1 MESIINS
8 LQSLDPLLILF
19 LLFAIAFIEN
29 LFPPAPSDVMIVLGG
44 ALVGF
49 GRIGFLEALLFATTG
64 SITGFMVMYKIG
76 DWFGDHI
83 LERGKISFIK
93 VSTVHKVEEWFRK
106 HGYWV
111 IVANRFLAGTR
122 AVVSFFAGMSEMKFP
137 ITLALCAV
145 SALAWNAILVG
156 GGYVL
161 GSNWQNIEVYLS
173 TYSQIVTGIVILIAL
188 ALTVR
193 YLAKRKR
200 VEGEAK

>member
-1 MESIINS
+1 
-8 LQSLDPLLILF
+8 
-19 LLFAIAFIEN
+19 
-29 LFPPAPSDVMIVLGG
+29 
-44 ALVGF
+44 
-49 GRIGFLEALLFATTG
+49 
-64 SITGFMVMYKIG
+64 
-76 DWFGDHI
+76 
-83 LERGKISFIK
+83 
-93 VSTVHKVEEWFRK
+93 
-106 HGYWV
+106 V

-173 TYSQIVTGIVILIAL
+173 TYSQIVTGIVILVAL

-193 YLAKRKR
+193 YLSRKKRI
-200 VEGEAK
+200 EGEGQ